1 MPDDTKTD
9 AEKAADEKAAE
20 EAKAKS
26 AEGKESSV
34 EFDGE
39 FDPERAKRAIA
50 AGREDAKKLK
60 AKLAEQA
67 TRLEGFE
74 SVETA
79 KAEADKSNEQKLV
92 EKDARIAALEV
103 EASDREVKADFM
115 TEADGRG
122 YQSLSLAYI
131 AAKEQGLLG
140 KRNKQTGD
148 VGDHDFEALEESHDL
163 FATEAGREGARA
175 TGDAG
180 ARGGQ
185 GKTTSVGGQFNK
197 AIRKQLNR

>member
-1 MPDDTKTD
+1 MPDDTKTETE
-9 AEKAADEKAAE
+9 AAAE
-20 EAKAKS
+20 EAAKS

-39 FDPERAKRAIA
+39 FDADRAKRAIA

-60 AKLAEQA
+60 AKLAEA
-67 TRLEGFE
+67 AERLEGFE
-74 SVETA
+74 SAETA
-79 KAEADKSNEQKLV
+79 KADADKSNEAKLV
-92 EKDARIAALEV
+92 DRDARIAALEA
-103 EASDREVKADFM
+103 EASDREVKRDFI
-115 TEADGRG
+115 EAAEDRG
-122 YQSLSLAYI
+122 YNSAELAYL

-140 KRNKQTGD
+140 RYNRKTGD
-148 VGDHDFEALEESHDL
+148 VADHDFEALEESHDL
-163 FATEAGREGARA
+163 FATEAGREGAKA